1 MKNIK
6 ILLIAMIIGS
16 LFSCGNQDWEF
27 PDFDYTATYFPYQY
41 PVRTLVLGDYV
52 FDNENDNNLKFI
64 ISASIGGMYENNADW
79 TVNYVVNEGLVEN
92 LLTSSGDTIRILPS
106 EFYTLSPSDQLTIPK
121 GEFNGSIEVQLTE
134 AFLQDPLAVSFNY
147 VIPLEITSSS
157 ADSVLR
163 GEPATENPDPRV
175 SGDWAVAP
183 KNFTLFGI
191 KYVNDYHGKYLHRG
205 QAVVKNMTGEEVET
219 IVYSAKYVVDDEIW
233 ALKTT
238 GRREV
243 AVDGQLRS
251 TVGSSDSFGMKLTFD
266 ENGNCTITSTEGSL
280 FPVTGTGKYVEDGD
294 EWGNKQRDAIHLNY
308 EVNDGT
314 YVHAFTDTLVFRDKD
329 VRFEEF
335 EPVVVD

>member
-6 ILLIAMIIGS
+6 ILLIAILMGS
-16 LFSCGNQDWEF
+16 LFSCENQDWEF

-64 ISASIGGMYENNADW
+64 ISAGIGGMYENNADW
-79 TVNYVVNEGLVEN
+79 TVNYEVNEELVKN
-92 LLTSSGDTIRILPS
+92 LLTSAGDTIRMLPT
-106 EFYTLSPSDQLTIPK
+106 EFYTLSPSGQLVIPK
-121 GEFNGSIEVQLTE
+121 GEFNAGIEVQLTE
-134 AFLQDPLAVSFNY
+134 AFLNDPLAVSFNY

-163 GEPATENPDPRV
+163 GDPATENPDPRI
-175 SGDWAVAP
+175 SGDWVVPP

-205 QAVVKNMTGEEVET
+205 RSVIKNTMGEEVET
-219 IVYSAKYVVDDEIW
+219 IIYHSKYVVDDEVW

-243 AVDGQLRS
+243 VVNGQLRS
-251 TVGSSDSFGMKLTFD
+251 TVGSSGNFEMQLTFD
-266 ENGNCTITSTEGSL
+266 ENGDCTVSGTDNSAYS
-280 FPVTGTGKYVEDGD
+280 VTGTGNYVKDGD
-294 EWGNKQRDAIHLNY
+294 EWGNKKRDAIHLNY
-308 EVNDGT
+308 EINDGT
-314 YVHAFTDTLVFRDKD
+314 YLHSLTDTLVFRDKD

-335 EPVVVD
+335 EPIVVN